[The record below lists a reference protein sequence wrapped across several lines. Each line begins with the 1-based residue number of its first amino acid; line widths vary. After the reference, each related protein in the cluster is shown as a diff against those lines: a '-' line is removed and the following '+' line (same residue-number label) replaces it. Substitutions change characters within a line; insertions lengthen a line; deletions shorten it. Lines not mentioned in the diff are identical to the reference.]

1 MDCTGCA
8 AVLPL
13 RARFCPSC
21 GLQVRVMEELRSR
34 EASPWIAER
43 TDKGDGPAPP
53 STQDQEVLKAR
64 LIDCYVKFSMS
75 KELSDWL
82 QDLGLP
88 ATGTMQEKLARLR
101 QQANRLVLPAESVP
115 RQTIWYLHQYDE
127 NVLVEICQQLDIDNS
142 GTKDDLLARIY
153 HVVGTSEGWLQLQS
167 EEARQLI
174 MGTFLPILRAVDLK
188 HDYDLDLWSDLGEFL
203 AKQDAHRPR
212 THGHGSAFMAVLI
225 PGFLQEARGT
235 LLQDELNDRAAGSG
249 LTTGWKAS
257 GL

>member
-1 MDCTGCA
+1 M
-8 AVLPL
+8 
-13 RARFCPSC
+13 
-21 GLQVRVMEELRSR
+21 QVRVMEELRSR
-34 EASPWIAER
+34 ETFPWIAER
-43 TDKGDGPAPP
+43 TGTSDGSTPP
-53 STQDQEVLKAR
+53 STQDQEALKAR

-75 KELSDWL
+75 KELSEWL

-101 QQANRLVLPAESVP
+101 QQAERLVLPAESVS

-127 NVLVEICQQLDIDNS
+127 NVLVEICQQLGIDNS
-142 GTKDDLLARIY
+142 GTKDDLLTRIY
-153 HVVGTSEGWLQLQS
+153 RVVGTSEGWLQLQS

-174 MGTFLPILRAVDLK
+174 MGTFLPIMSAIDPK
-188 HDYDLDLWSDLGEFL
+188 HDYDLDLWNDLGAFL
-203 AKQDAHRPR
+203 TKQDTHRPR

-225 PGFLQEARGT
+225 PGFLQEARGA

-249 LTTGWKAS
+249 LTAGPKAS